1 LGGTAVFTILTLGLA
16 AAYFFDSVRF
26 SVPSFL
32 SVWVALVLSQVA
44 FFFSS
49 SLSLSLSSL
58 PLTALSLFLCA
69 ETTFLIGVWASVNF
83 RWIQIEHHP
92 AISIALERLLFT
104 CVPIAVPSLF
114 TWAVISAVGMP
125 NSSYYF
131 MIFSCLFYWLFS
143 IPRTS
148 SFKKGNA
155 DPAILGQLESCFHS
169 LYILFAPLLF
179 HIGSHHST
187 IFSSWSSVSE
197 LLLLFFIPFLFQLYA
212 STRGALW
219 WVTTDSHQ
227 IHRMRVVNGAVAV
240 IVVVLCLEVRVIFHS
255 FAKYLHA
262 PPPLNYILVTL
273 VMLGG
278 AVGLGAHMVGM
289 VSDAASSL
297 AFTALTILVSAA
309 GAIVVGFPILVCSIL
324 LTFYFP
330 FKFSLIC

>member
-32 SVWVALVLSQVA
+32 SVWIALVLSQVA

-49 SLSLSLSSL
+49 SPSFSLSSL

-69 ETTFLIGVWASVNF
+69 ETTFMIGVWASVNF
-83 RWIQIEHHP
+83 RWIQIEHP
-92 AISIALERLLFT
+92 AISIALERLLFA
-104 CVPIAVPSLF
+104 CVPVAVPSLF

-131 MIFSCLFYWLFS
+131 MIFSCLFYWVFS

-179 HIGSHHST
+179 HIGSQHST

-219 WVTTDSHQ
+219 WITTDSHQ

-262 PPPLNYILVTL
+262 PPPLNYILVTV

-278 AVGLGAHMVGM
+278 AVGLGAHIVGM

-297 AFTALTILVSAA
+297 AFTALTVLVSAA

-324 LTFYFP
+324 LYLL
-330 FKFSLIC
+330 FSF